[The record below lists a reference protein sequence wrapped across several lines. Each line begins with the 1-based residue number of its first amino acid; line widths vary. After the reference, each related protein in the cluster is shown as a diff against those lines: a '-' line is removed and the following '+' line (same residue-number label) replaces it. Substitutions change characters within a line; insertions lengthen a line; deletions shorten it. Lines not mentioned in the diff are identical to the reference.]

1 MAQKIVVELTEQ
13 LRMTQKGRIAILLD
27 PDASPEQNEKATKA
41 LRKAGDALLD
51 AINDDLRDG
60 QPKVKALTAK
70 IKKNTDKIEEE
81 TAGLKRAV
89 ALVKLFAEVIRLSA
103 EVMKVVA

>member
-13 LRMTQKGRIAILLD
+13 LRLTQKGRIDILLD
-27 PDASPEQNEKATKA
+27 PDASPEQIDKANKA
-41 LRKAGDALLD
+41 LFKSRDALLD
-51 AINDDLRDG
+51 AIIDDLRDG

-70 IKKNTDKIEEE
+70 IKKNTDKIKKE

-89 ALVKLFAEVIRLSA
+89 ALVKLFAEVIRLSVD
-103 EVMKVVA
+103 VMKVVA